1 MPMDISLKNLVFL
14 SSATFISSLGS
25 ILLQISLTFYF
36 YETTKSALL
45 TGILVSLQW
54 LPALLVVFIRNNWE
68 SGSSP
73 LLKWRFSELFSVAIT
88 FLLIFFIDKS
98 IYWIVVLLFVRG
110 MFDQIVRVNRTVAC
124 RYVFTSKNLQFYSSI
139 LQSSYHIG
147 ISVAAILAIVFIG
160 KLNLNGII
168 LVNIVTYFI
177 SIGLIGFSKIL
188 RDFPKTLSGE
198 SNNIFFGIKDYVSIL
213 KNNKFVR
220 IYALLFPITAIFFQG
235 TYTVLQTIYPLQ
247 KYHITANESS
257 MSYVVAGIAIIAGSL
272 TFTYISKKIDLYSNF
287 SILIIIILSLLT
299 VVSYTLCLMVDDKF
313 LALILFMLMVF
324 IFEILWMYG
333 YIGSVKYSPD
343 GKLSLIY
350 GISFSIGCFGAGL
363 MSMILGFLIDLINNQ
378 FLKLILISNIVYMAI
393 ILLLCQSKIN
403 IVKRLGVVNEKL
415 D

>member
-1 MPMDISLKNLVFL
+1 MDISLRNLLFL

-36 YETTKSALL
+36 YESTKSALL

-73 LLKWRFSELFSVAIT
+73 LLKWRVSELISVAIT

-98 IYWIVVLLFVRG
+98 IYWIIVLLFVRG

-124 RYVFTSKNLQFYSSI
+124 RYVFSSKNLQFYSSI

-160 KLNLNGII
+160 KLNLKWII
-168 LVNIVTYFI
+168 LVNIFTYFI

-188 RDFPKTLSGE
+188 SDFPKILIGE
-198 SNNIFFGIKDYVSIL
+198 SSNILFGIKDYLSIL
-213 KNNKFVR
+213 ANNKFVR

-257 MSYVVAGIAIIAGSL
+257 MSYVVAGIAIISGSL

-287 SILIIIILSLLT
+287 SISIIIILSLLT

-363 MSMILGFLIDLINNQ
+363 MSMILGFLLDLINNQ

-393 ILLLCQSKIN
+393 ILLLCQNKIT
-403 IVKRLGVVNEKL
+403 IVKRLGVPNEKL

>member
-1 MPMDISLKNLVFL
+1 MDISLRNLLFL

-36 YETTKSALL
+36 YESTKSALL

-73 LLKWRFSELFSVAIT
+73 LLKWRVSELISVAIT

-98 IYWIVVLLFVRG
+98 IYWIIVLLFVRG
-110 MFDQIVRVNRTVAC
+110 MFDQIVRVNRTVSC
-124 RYVFTSKNLQFYSSI
+124 RYVFFSKNLQFYSSI

-160 KLNLNGII
+160 KLNLKWII
-168 LVNIVTYFI
+168 LVNIFTYCI
-177 SIGLIGFSKIL
+177 SIGLIGFLKIL
-188 RDFPKTLSGE
+188 SDFPKILIGE
-198 SNNIFFGIKDYVSIL
+198 SNNILFGIKDYVSIL
-213 KNNKFVR
+213 TNNKFVR

-257 MSYVVAGIAIIAGSL
+257 MSYVVAGIAIISGSL

-287 SILIIIILSLLT
+287 SISIIIILSLLT

-363 MSMILGFLIDLINNQ
+363 MSMILGFLLDLINNQ

-393 ILLLCQSKIN
+393 ILLLCQNKIT
-403 IVKRLGVVNEKL
+403 IVKRLGVPNEKL

>member
-1 MPMDISLKNLVFL
+1 MDISLKNLVFL

-213 KNNKFVR
+213 TNNKFVR
-220 IYALLFPITAIFFQG
+220 IYALLFPITAIFFSG
-235 TYTVLQTIYPLQ
+235 NIYSFTNN
-247 KYHITANESS
+247 ISIAEI
-257 MSYVVAGIAIIAGSL
+257 SY
-272 TFTYISKKIDLYSNF
+272 YCK
-287 SILIIIILSLLT
+287 
-299 VVSYTLCLMVDDKF
+299 
-313 LALILFMLMVF
+313 
-324 IFEILWMYG
+324 
-333 YIGSVKYSPD
+333 
-343 GKLSLIY
+343 
-350 GISFSIGCFGAGL
+350 
-363 MSMILGFLIDLINNQ
+363 
-378 FLKLILISNIVYMAI
+378 
-393 ILLLCQSKIN
+393 
-403 IVKRLGVVNEKL
+403 
-415 D
+415 